1 MHVLKMFKVLGHL
14 LYEYGKLMR
23 HIRQNNNS
31 TAQSIFLEFQS
42 DLEMAKLLEVGKLA
56 VCSK

>member
-14 LYEYGKLMR
+14 LNEYSKLMR

-31 TAQSIFLEFQS
+31 TAQGTFLEFQS
-42 DLEMAKLLEVGKLA
+42 DLEMGI
-56 VCSK
+56 